1 MFNKFIKIFIKDADK
16 TDNPKVREKY
26 GSFSGFVGII
36 LNVMLCATKIITGF
50 LTGAISIVSDG
61 INNLSD
67 AGSSI
72 VTMLGFK
79 LSSKKPDKEH
89 PFGHGRMEY
98 FAGLAVSVIIIIVA
112 VQLFIN
118 SLKKVISGELLE
130 FPSEKLLIITIAV
143 LSLSILTKLWLAFF
157 NRYVAKKINSVA
169 NKATAADS
177 ISDCIATTVVLICAI
192 LSKYVNDIPLDGIAG
207 ILVSVFI
214 AWQGLSSLKDIA
226 DLLIGSAPDPELVKE
241 VTDFALNFDKKKI
254 IGVHDL
260 MINDYGPGRKL
271 IILHAE
277 VPCHGDVMKLHDAID
292 NLERALQHK
301 FGCLAVI
308 HMDPVDNES
317 ERVKQLRELTRAIVK
332 DLDPDFDIHDFRMNE
347 GETHAN
353 LIFDLVITH
362 ESSYSIK
369 EIRNFVTTR
378 LKAAEPK
385 CHAIMKIEYSFT

>member
-16 TDNPKVREKY
+16 TDNPKIREKY

-192 LSKYVNDIPLDGIAG
+192 LSKYVNGIPLDGIAG

-241 VTDFALNFDKKKI
+241 VTDFALNFDKNKI

>member
-192 LSKYVNDIPLDGIAG
+192 LSKYVNGIPLDGIAG